1 MRYVAGLS
9 KETGKRVVVER
20 TKRPFAGLADFARR
34 VAPKRNEIDALAES
48 GALASIDPALSTR
61 RSAIWQVAAV
71 ERDPQS
77 LFAGTPPPGSDAPS
91 PLDELTPLETTL
103 ADYRTTGLTTGPHV
117 MSHLRAGLS
126 ARGVLPAQALR
137 ELPNGR
143 FVRTAGH
150 VIVRQ
155 RPGSAKGFCF
165 LTLEDET
172 GTSNAV
178 LTPDV
183 FARLRIPLHASALLE
198 VAGVVQN
205 VDGVLHVKVGS
216 LRPLAMQSDGR
227 RGYGS
232 HDYH

>member
-1 MRYVAGLS
+1 MARAGQ
-9 KETGKRVVVER
+9 
-20 TKRPFAGLADFARR
+20 AGSAQR
-34 VAPKRNEIDALAES
+34 APPQRNEIDALAES
-48 GALASIDPALSTR
+48 GALASIDPAAPTR
-61 RSAIWQVAAV
+61 RSVIWQVAAV

-77 LFAGTPPPGSDAPS
+77 LFAGTKPPGSDAPS
-91 PLDELTPLETTL
+91 PLDELTPLQTTL

-117 MSHLRAGLS
+117 MSHLRAELGT
-126 ARGVLPAQALR
+126 RGVLPARALR

-183 FARLRIPLHASALLE
+183 FARLRTPLHASPLLE

-205 VDGVLHVKVGS
+205 VDGVIHVKVGS
-216 LRPLAMQSDGR
+216 IRPLAMKNEA
-227 RGYGS
+227 GYGS